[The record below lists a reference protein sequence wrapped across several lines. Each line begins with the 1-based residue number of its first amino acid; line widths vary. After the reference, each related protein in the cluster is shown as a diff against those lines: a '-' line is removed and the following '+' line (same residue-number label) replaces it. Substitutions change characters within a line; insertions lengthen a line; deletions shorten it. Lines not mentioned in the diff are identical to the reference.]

1 MYPEDTPKEE
11 IIKNSH
17 FIWHVICDTCR
28 HFNGKHL
35 CKLSNRET
43 DKYWYCPQYERM

>member
-17 FIWHVICDTCR
+17 YTFHVICGTCQ
-28 HFNGKHL
+28 FYSIEGF
-35 CKLSNRET
+35 CKKSHQNT
-43 DKYWYCPQYERM
+43 DKYWYCPLYERK